1 MNRLKR
7 IQYNCKQATFLI
19 EKKHIQGLNMKERVE
34 LRIHLTTCSIC
45 RIYQRQSKV
54 INLMVHQ
61 LFQSTQKTDVHLD
74 DDYKK
79 ELQERIEEEL
89 NKN

>member
-19 EKKHIQGLNMKERVE
+19 EKKHIQGLNVRERVE

-61 LFQSTQKTDVHLD
+61 LFQSSQQTEIHLD
-74 DDYKK
+74 ENYKK
-79 ELQERIEEEL
+79 GLHDRIEEEL